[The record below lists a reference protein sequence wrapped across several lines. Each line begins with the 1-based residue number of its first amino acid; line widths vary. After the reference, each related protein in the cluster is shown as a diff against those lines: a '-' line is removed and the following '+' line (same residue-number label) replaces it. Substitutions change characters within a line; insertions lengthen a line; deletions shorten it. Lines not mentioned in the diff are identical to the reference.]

1 MATMVVST
9 SSTKVPLIIATGI
22 TFGVINIIAIGTRI
36 YSQILTRR
44 FNFNDVGIIFVLLTF
59 GALVAF
65 LMLGSQSGLGQ
76 HTPAV
81 LASGVQN
88 ISDSLK
94 WIFFL
99 EFFYLFLTTVMKAS
113 IAITFLQWATTRV
126 QKWVLCGSIVVD
138 LTTGSVVGV
147 YTVMQ
152 CTPISFSWLRFDAA
166 AKGTCRDPNEI
177 IMAGYGLCMITV
189 ALDML
194 FLVMPFAMMGHYKP
208 NSRVKMY
215 IYGLVGVGVL

>member
-1 MATMVVST
+1 ME

-22 TFGVINIIAIGTRI
+22 TFGIINTFSIGART
-36 YSQILTRR
+36 YSQIVSRR
-44 FNFNDVGIIFVLLTF
+44 FNLNDVGMIFVLLTF

-65 LMLGSQSGLGQ
+65 LMLGAQSGLGK
-76 HTPAV
+76 HTVGV

-113 IAITFLQWATTRV
+113 IAVTFLQWATTRV
-126 QKWVLCGSIVVD
+126 QKWVLWGSIVAD
-138 LTTGSVVGV
+138 LAIGTVAGV
-147 YTVMQ
+147 YTVVQ
-152 CTPISFSWLRFDAA
+152 CTPISFSWTRFDASVS
-166 AKGTCRDPNEI
+166 GTCRDPMEI
-177 IMAGYGLCMITV
+177 IKAGYALCSITV

-194 FLVMPFAMMGHYKP
+194 FLIMPFIMMRHYQP
-208 NSRVKMY
+208 NRRVKMY
-215 IYGLVGVGVL
+215 IYSLIFLGVQ